1 MRLLG
6 KLVELSKFCGS
17 LCLTARAS
25 RGELLRS
32 GNLGS
37 CPAGRFC
44 SDTRYRSCVGES
56 GFGFGS
62 SRLLCSDALLF
73 GTTSPFSGNALSF
86 NSACPLSGKPFPLGT
101 SCPLGGDAF
110 FFSTTSPLGG
120 DALFFNSAS
129 FFGGDACSLG
139 TTRPLGGELRLLSGN
154 PLLLGTSLLL
164 AKFAAGERALSA
176 GVFRHSHLLKESNKI
191 ECNEEITN

>member
-44 SDTRYRSCVGES
+44 SNTRYRSCVGKS
-56 GFGFGS
+56 GFDS
-62 SRLLCSDALLF
+62 SRLLCSDALPF
-73 GTTSPFSGNALSF
+73 GTTSFFSGNSLLF
-86 NSACPLSGKPFPLGT
+86 GT